1 MALYG
6 AVKLS
11 SMREPQVVL
20 ISFVQ
25 KLSFTARRLPSRG
38 PRCFPS
44 WYRLAESPACSL
56 AVSADTVTNMLSS
69 ASDLRLLSVV
79 SRTEEGQRD
88 LATSL
93 EWSSSTERG
102 GSMASPL
109 LSLSSDL
116 QTKFPVEAAV
126 TLTGGATRS
135 R

>member
-1 MALYG
+1 
-6 AVKLS
+6 
-11 SMREPQVVL
+11 MREPQVVL

-38 PRCFPS
+38 PLCFPS

-79 SRTEEGQRD
+79 SRTEEGQRA

-109 LSLSSDL
+109 LSQL
-116 QTKFPVEAAV
+116 
-126 TLTGGATRS
+126 
-135 R
+135 